1 MIYLFLREWI
11 ILPKTLFM
19 KGMEKQHEAVDS
31 DNLSDYKNMILDA
44 MGGMVT
50 TLILHS
56 WYTLLDA
63 LRERLTLT

>member
-1 MIYLFLREWI
+1 
-11 ILPKTLFM
+11 M